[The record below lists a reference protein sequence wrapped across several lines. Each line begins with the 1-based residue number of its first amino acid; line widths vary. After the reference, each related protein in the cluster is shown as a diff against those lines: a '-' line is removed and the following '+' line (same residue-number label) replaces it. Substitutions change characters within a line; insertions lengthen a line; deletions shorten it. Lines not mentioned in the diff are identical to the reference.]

1 MDLLTQLLAWI
12 QSLSAATSVE
22 VKIAGFVALLL
33 GLVNSSFASVYLAK
47 LGKWKLLVAPLL
59 GLVIALLQLP
69 SLSGASVL
77 AGLHGGALAIAI
89 TALLNAVE
97 QFPGVGGWLVTAIGW
112 IEQLL
117 GAPIQASVSEKSLLK
132 K

>member
-12 QSLSAATSVE
+12 QSLGAATSVE

-47 LGKWKLLVAPLL
+47 LGNYKILVAPLL
-59 GLVIALLQLP
+59 GVIVAILQLP
-69 SLSGASVL
+69 SFAAVSWL
-77 AGLHGGALAIAI
+77 AGLHGGVLAIAI

-97 QFPGVGGWLVTAIGW
+97 QLPGVGGIWVTIIGW
-112 IEQLL
+112 IEQAL
-117 GAPIQASVSEKSLLK
+117 GAPVQASVAQKSLLK

>member
-1 MDLLTQLLAWI
+1 MDLLSQLLAWI

-22 VKIAGFVALLL
+22 VKIAGFVALVL
-33 GLVNSSFASVYLAK
+33 GLVNSSFASSWLAK
-47 LGKWKLLVAPLL
+47 LGTWKIMIAPLL
-59 GLVIALLQLP
+59 GLVVAFLQLP
-69 SLSGASVL
+69 GFSGASIL

-97 QFPGVGGWLVTAIGW
+97 QLPGVGGIYVTIIGW
-112 IEQLL
+112 IEGLL
-117 GAPIQASVSEKSLLK
+117 GAPAQAPLSVKSLLK